1 LREDTHLY
9 LTVIARR
16 AFGGTIHALCK
27 GRRTMACTIT
37 SLFLIAMFGII
48 AAGMVFRPSTEKPS
62 ARQQEAPVAPS
73 GDRVI
78 A

>member
-1 LREDTHLY
+1 L
-9 LTVIARR
+9 ARR
-16 AFGGTIHALCK
+16 AFGDTVHAMCK
-27 GRRTMACTIT
+27 GKRTVACTIT

-48 AAGMVFRPSTEKPS
+48 AVGVAFSPSTKEKPS
-62 ARQQEAPVAPS
+62 ARRQETPVAPS